1 MSLPLKGIGKS
12 SSMITDF
19 SASELSAMILA
30 KKVSCEEVMYAYLAK
45 IAAVNPLYNA
55 IVSMPNE
62 EILINQAR
70 TADIELSKDMYRGW
84 MHGMPHAI
92 KDLAYSKDLPTS
104 EGSPI
109 LAGSAYEEPSFIRP
123 LIYGSID
130 RYLT

>member
-1 MSLPLKGIGKS
+1 MHWFHDLGEYLIKEINYISRREALKAFSSSALLMSLPLKGIGKS

-30 KKVSCEEVMYAYLAK
+30 KKVSCEEVMHAYLAK

-70 TADIELSKDMYRGW
+70 TADIEL
-84 MHGMPHAI
+84 
-92 KDLAYSKDLPTS
+92 
-104 EGSPI
+104 
-109 LAGSAYEEPSFIRP
+109 
-123 LIYGSID
+123 
-130 RYLT
+130 